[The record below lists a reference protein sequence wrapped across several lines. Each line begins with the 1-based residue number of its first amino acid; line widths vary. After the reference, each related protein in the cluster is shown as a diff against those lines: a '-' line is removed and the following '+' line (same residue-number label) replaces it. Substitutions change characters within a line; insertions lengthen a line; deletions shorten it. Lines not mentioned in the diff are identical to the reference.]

1 MPGGKM
7 SITKIYAIE
16 DNERY
21 FIWADEGEITVEP
34 HNGCFRCKRAGVD
47 IYVYPAP
54 SPKATIVV
62 DNGVKQKFAF
72 IDGVLTPC

>member
-1 MPGGKM
+1 M
-7 SITKIYAIE
+7 SITIYAIE
-16 DNERY
+16 DNKRY
-21 FIWADEGEITVEP
+21 FIWGSEGNWEAVLEP
-34 HNGCFRCKRAGVD
+34 RDGRFRCKRAGVD

>member
-1 MPGGKM
+1 M
-7 SITKIYAIE
+7 SITIYVIE
-16 DNERY
+16 DNKRY
-21 FIWADEGEITVEP
+21 FIWGSEGNWETVLEP
-34 HNGCFRCKRAGVD
+34 RDGRFRCKNNNNGTVV
-47 IYVYPAP
+47 YVYPAQ